1 MVEVMTHEMYG
12 GEEKKKALTF
22 KFIKWKHQ
30 DGQARLTL
38 NRPPHN
44 VLNAEMLSEIAIA
57 FESLSNHPEIKV
69 VVMLASSESKSF
81 CGGVDLPEYTQ
92 ERVFQMLDAFRR
104 VFVASVE
111 IGKPLVIGVG
121 GAALGGGCELAVFGD
136 IVIATP
142 NAKFGQPEL
151 KVLGMFPPFATSLFP
166 QLIGPKR
173 AMELILTG
181 NVVTAEEAVK
191 MGLVS
196 RVVPPEQ
203 LAPAIDQL
211 ATQLAQSSAPVMAI
225 TKRPL
230 YEGLGMNM
238 MDSLAH
244 AHNLFLNELY
254 KLDDAQEGLRALAEK
269 RKPEWKNK

>member
-22 KFIKWKHQ
+22 KFIKWEHK

-57 FESLSNHPEIKV
+57 FESLGDHPEIKV
-69 VVMLASSESKSF
+69 VVMLASPESKSF

-111 IGKPLVIGVG
+111 IGKPLVIGVDG
-121 GAALGGGCELAVFGD
+121 PALGGGCELAVFGD

-142 NAKFGQPEL
+142 NAKFGLPEL

-181 NVVTAEEAVK
+181 NIVTAEEAVQ
-191 MGLVS
+191 MRLVS
-196 RVVPPEQ
+196 RMVPQAQ
-203 LAPAIDQL
+203 LAPTIDQL

-225 TKRPL
+225 TKRAL